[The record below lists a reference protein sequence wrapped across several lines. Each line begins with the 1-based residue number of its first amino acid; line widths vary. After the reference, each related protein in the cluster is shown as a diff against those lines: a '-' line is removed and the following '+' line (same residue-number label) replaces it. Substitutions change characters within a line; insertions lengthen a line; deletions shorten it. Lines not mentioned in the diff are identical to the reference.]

1 MLYFLLEE
9 KEVDIKLAVAAG
21 SMTTNL
27 NVECSQRL
35 SQSVV
40 QCQVFIVVAI
50 NTENLDNNGGISNY
64 LWMAQTKENLC
75 FIHACF
81 C

>member
-40 QCQVFIVVAI
+40 QCSMSSF
-50 NTENLDNNGGISNY
+50 NRCSNKY
-64 LWMAQTKENLC
+64 RK
-75 FIHACF
+75 FR
-81 C
+81 